1 MSNAPTVLLGL
12 MPLLRTVVRS
22 STSETTTAVTA
33 DDSGT
38 MFVNLSTSAHVY
50 TLPVVALGAGK
61 CWIFYN
67 GDGTTTIAIT
77 SGTANVLMVDDNASA
92 TTNTSTNHA
101 VSDCAMVVGDG
112 TYYYCF
118 ELHGTWTAS

>member
-1 MSNAPTVLLGL
+1 MSNAPTVLMGL
-12 MPLLRTVVRS
+12 MPLMRAVVRS
-22 STSETTTAVTA
+22 ETGDTATAVTA

-38 MFVNLSTSAHVY
+38 FFVSLATGAHTY

-61 CWIFYN
+61 CWWFYN

-77 SGTANVLMVDDNASA
+77 SGTADVMMCDDDAAA

-101 VSDCAMVVGDG
+101 VGDCAMVIGDG

>member
-1 MSNAPTVLLGL
+1 MSNAPTVLMGL
-12 MPLLRTVVRS
+12 VPLMRAVVRS
-22 STSETTTAVTA
+22 GTTDTGTAVTA

-38 MFVNLSTSAHVY
+38 FFVNLSTSAHTY

-61 CWIFYN
+61 CWWFYN

-77 SGTANVLMVDDNASA
+77 SGTASVLMCDDNATA
-92 TTNTSTNHA
+92 TTNTSAAHA
-101 VSDCAMVVGDG
+101 VGDCAMVLGDG